1 MAKKKIKNNLDL
13 EEIEEEGTSTKMT
26 QGAKLGDSYVSMA
39 LGAIVIVAIAAV
51 FFVFLRGNFTN
62 NTIPVDES
70 MEVTQTETE
79 TYTLAEGEGL
89 WDVAV
94 KFYGD
99 GNRWVEIAE
108 VNNLTDNPDNVPP
121 GTELIIPNLE

>member
-1 MAKKKIKNNLDL
+1 MAKTKTKKVPEVEIKEDTRSN
-13 EEIEEEGTSTKMT
+13 
-26 QGAKLGDSYVSMA
+26 KLSSNAPINDSYVSLA
-39 LGAIVIVAIAAV
+39 LGAVVIVAIAAV
-51 FFVFLRGNFTN
+51 LFVFIKGNLSAPITP
-62 NTIPVDES
+62 IDES
-70 MEVTQTETE
+70 LDVTQTETK

-108 VNNLTDNPDNVPP
+108 ANNLTDNPDNVPP
-121 GTELIIPNLE
+121 GTELIIPNL

>member
-1 MAKKKIKNNLDL
+1 MAKKKLKKDL
-13 EEIEEEGTSTKMT
+13 EPEEITEDSDKKLFSA
-26 QGAKLGDSYVSMA
+26 AKLGDSYVSMA

-51 FFVFLRGNFTN
+51 FFVFLRGNFTS
-62 NTIPVDES
+62 TTTPIDES
-70 MEVTQTETE
+70 LDVTQTETK
-79 TYTLAEGEGL
+79 TYTLQEGEGL

-108 VNNLTDNPDNVPP
+108 ENNLTDNPDNVPP
-121 GTELIIPNLE
+121 GTELVIPNAQ